1 VLKTDRSNKVFEITS
16 KDFIMAKR
24 NRKQEPL
31 EDQEIEQAP
40 PAGQIQD
47 PDAQDQQGLNPD
59 GIEQVDNAQNTQ
71 GQPGEQDED
80 EDDEDEDEEMDDEQ
94 DVDVEEVKVG

>member
-1 VLKTDRSNKVFEITS
+1 
-16 KDFIMAKR
+16 MAKR

-40 PAGQIQD
+40 PAGQVQD

-59 GIEQVDNAQNTQ
+59 GIEPVDNADNAQ
-71 GQPGEQDED
+71 GQIDEQD
-80 EDDEDEDEEMDDEQ
+80 EDDEDEEIEDEQ
-94 DVDVEEVKVG
+94 EVDVEEVKVG